1 MNEFDQLLEDINQS
15 PASNPFDQML
25 DQQDTVKQRAIQSSA
40 MVAVDTQPDRR
51 AEVMKL
57 SERYKLAPELVENN
71 FDTLS
76 RKSKI
81 ESVQPDKLVR
91 DHRGLSDWLSDPNNM
106 ALASDELD
114 KLKDLSE
121 TINEQGDFEKLYLAM
136 GSGFARMNS
145 GLAKI
150 PAMGADLYTQYA
162 VNPMARALGY
172 AEVGPRE
179 GLRNNAV
186 TNFFDN
192 AAESY
197 TAQVPELSD
206 KVIESALDGD
216 FKKSSRALA
225 FQVAANFP
233 QLALTIGSTMA
244 GAPGVGLAA
253 MGGMSAASEYDEALD
268 KGVGQS
274 AAMANAVIAGTA
286 EAAFERVGTIAI
298 LKKWEASIGSKLGKD
313 TARKIMA
320 DAGKLLGVSIIQEGA
335 EETGTSLVQD
345 ASRITT
351 GVNPDIGR
359 MEVASNAANAFVL
372 GGAMG
377 GTMVAP
383 SGAAM
388 GAQRSL
394 EMRRAQELQDF
405 YTALGDK
412 TNELKLKK
420 RLPEASQKLIEN
432 LTKDG
437 PVENIFVDPKDMQT
451 YFQSKNMDP
460 LEAATLYGFSK
471 EYQEAVETGTDVK
484 IPLAK
489 WTTTMAETEHFQ
501 GLKDDVRF
509 SPDGLSVRENQNIEK
524 QLKADL
530 KLIATQEQ
538 ETEIGTPEA
547 ELTPDQK
554 RVRSARAVKEN
565 VKQQILALNSPL
577 YGPAE
582 AEQVALLYAKGFNSL
597 GYRSEIDPLE
607 LFNRYGLKISLG
619 ENGQIKE
626 SFERPGDTV
635 MAAQGKVLNQDPVPI
650 NPVDGTKSLVSPL
663 GFISPVQ
670 SAVSQMDFREMPAK
684 DLANRIKNLPG
695 IKAEELEFTGILD
708 FLSEKE
714 GKVSRVEVEQYLKD
728 NGVNLKQIVLAKD
741 FQGSANEDV
750 ASETEWGEPIRDHSN
765 DSEDINSEME
775 YYGSDDYWDSER
787 VAELRSELA
796 PDYTDENGEI
806 DEDGLSSAVESAK
819 ETKAEELATESV
831 ESDEYPSARFTVTDE
846 ATGWSLYGSDEI
858 GWYSS
863 EADQNFDTDLEEAK
877 VLLLSHMIEQGVIDG
892 DIASFIKPKDI
903 QWRRAVAVEAPA
915 KSVVTRKTNAL
926 LKKDKER
933 LLTLARER
941 NEYMLNEGSGY
952 TKEEY
957 EKEVEKDAESIA
969 REEAEESYNDPK
981 NPKNKIKSII
991 THELV
996 DGELVGNDASGYTFT
1011 IYGKPQGRGKPIIE
1025 ERKLTAPSLEQA
1037 REEAIKVLLE
1047 KRIITPEG
1055 DSGQSAEEQNRPRG
1069 RTKFQKYVEPG
1080 GENYREILLTVEN
1093 DGNEKFYYK
1102 NHFDQADILVHIR
1115 VTDRVDDK
1123 GRKVLVADEIQSDW
1137 HQQGRERGYRDKE
1150 TAEANEKRLEEIYK
1164 ELKILEPER
1173 DKFVKS
1179 KRTEAN
1185 ENKIKS
1191 LPQSLS
1197 ISDFTDQRRIGDY
1210 TRYARPFGVSVG
1222 VQVDRFDDG
1231 EFRVTVDGM
1240 SALTTDNEAEALE
1253 SAFQLTKREIKDGPI
1268 ENDGLSQED
1277 KSLLLE
1283 MDTKIAAL
1291 ESERSTIADSNPVP
1305 DAPFKNTEA
1314 WAGLALKR
1322 LIRLAIEQGY
1332 DAVAWMPAQTH
1343 IDRWGTDNIT
1353 WAKNEEGVFLVGS
1366 VEQQGGVAD
1375 GTNIEELARVR
1386 GELLERRGEKVAS
1399 KEDLRKVIADT
1410 LNRERNDRSL
1420 ESLTETVWK
1429 EMQEKPT
1436 GAKNPR
1442 AEGMQFFYDKVV
1454 PKTAQAIIKK
1464 LDPSAKIEVASFKTG
1479 RSDDSFVYEGPD
1491 QTVDQLELVLNNN
1504 QLDARTERQL
1514 KNVIQFMGTYGA
1526 TFKRSIEENGSPE
1539 LAEVFGGTLT
1549 APEKAIQALEIPIT
1563 DAMKKKSE
1571 EGISLFQSAAS
1582 GFKEAQAQKKLTEIL
1597 ARPDAIEKYSA
1608 IPGTF
1613 EGRLIDTDI
1622 VRTMLPEYTASVEA
1636 SSAYN
1641 SATHKPASS
1650 FAWKMY
1656 VEKLKSD
1663 DKRPVLLNGGGPA
1676 SGKSAGVSL
1685 LPDEIIK
1692 DASVIFDGTL
1702 SVEADAIERIE
1713 MALNSDREVSIAFT
1727 YSPLEKAADRAIERF
1742 QRTGRLVPSDVM
1754 VKAHIGA
1761 VESILAISEKYKDD
1775 PRVGFYVIDNT
1786 ADFSQKIISIEELRA
1801 LRYIKGDE
1809 TVNEAAKRLTPAIAE
1824 KLGDVEREVERRK
1837 TQEFSR
1843 LPRENEDSNPE
1854 ESGFSQQAA
1863 DSVDPRGRI
1872 LIGADRRMKIDLFKE
1887 ADLSTFL
1894 HETGHFYL
1902 EVLADLAKDP
1912 RSNPQL
1918 VADYNTAIKELG
1930 GQPGGP
1936 ITVEMHE
1943 KWARAFELYL
1953 ARGEAPSLE
1962 LKKAFANF
1970 KVWLINIY
1978 KNLRRLDVELTPE
1991 IKGVM
1996 DRLLATDA
2004 ELEAAYLGHQPLF
2017 KPDAFDGMNPETAE
2031 KYQRA
2036 IDDAK
2041 QEASESLTAKVVE
2054 REFKKRE
2061 AAYKEK
2067 RKAVRARIEE
2077 EANGLRIY
2085 RALSILQKG
2094 TLPDGAAL
2102 PEGTPQ
2108 IKIDKQSIVQAYGK
2122 EFLERLPRP
2131 FVYAKE
2137 GGVDYNMA
2145 AEMLGFESGDAMLT
2159 EMANSQSKKAYIE
2172 SRTNEEMDILYPD
2185 EVMEQFP
2192 AEAVKAAHSEGR
2204 SKLLRMELELLV
2216 QNNMPLFKD
2225 AIRRVARR
2233 VPTEAEVRDQARQI
2247 IAGKR
2252 IGEIKPYT
2260 FERAEV
2266 KAAKEAGIALA
2277 KGDIEAA
2284 FEHKRR
2290 ELLNHELFRA
2300 ANEAIEEHEKAIEFF
2315 KKFGQ
2320 KDEDL
2325 AKSRDMDLVNAG
2337 RAILAEYDIGRS
2349 DKTRDEILKYM
2360 QAYAPESFESI
2371 SALIDGVGLRP
2382 GNFDEITH
2390 EEFSKLDETVRA
2402 IWSLSRQAKNIEI
2415 DGKKVARE
2423 EIKAEL
2429 IAQID
2434 AIKKPG
2440 QRLGY
2445 DKAVSDWEKT
2455 KLRLQGMKAAL
2466 RRVESW
2472 VSAVDGEFGGPF
2484 RKFIW
2489 QPIADA
2495 TAIYRSEKV
2504 KVLTELQNSIKQW
2517 QKESDITTAPIKSN
2531 FGFTFAGKAELMA
2544 AILHTGNK
2552 SNLEK
2557 LLIGRG
2563 WGQILEDGTLD
2574 TSRWDE
2580 FMLTM
2585 YRTGV
2590 ITKADMDFAQ
2600 RVWDLNDSLKP
2611 LAQKAHKEMYGF
2623 FFNEVTADE
2632 IQTPFGNYR
2641 GGYVPAI
2648 TDPIMVED
2656 AAIRQ
2661 EQEAVLKG
2669 NNSFMFPTTGRGFT
2683 KSRVEQYHAPL
2694 LLDLK
2699 LTASHIDKV
2708 LRFIHIEPRVK
2719 DVSRIVMDKKFRASL
2734 AELDPTIG
2742 QDMLVPWLQRAAQQ
2756 AVSTPSKGQGGKG
2769 LDMIARELRKRA
2781 GLQAMF
2787 FNVTNTFQQVTG
2799 FSIAA
2804 VRVKP
2809 KHLRNAMWRYIQSP
2823 KAFAADVNSKS
2834 KFMETRTGTQMVEIN
2849 QTIDEIA
2856 LNASKFD
2863 DVRSYVQ
2870 KHGYFMQSAAQNLV
2884 DLTVW
2889 AGAYEQAI
2897 SEGMVEADA
2906 VRFADSSVRET
2917 QGSMAPEDISRFEA
2931 GSPFVRLFTMFQ
2943 GYFNMQANLL
2953 GTEFAKTAR
2962 EMGLRKG
2969 AGRLFY
2975 LYVMGFMIPAW
2986 MSELIVKGM
2995 GNGIDEDDDE
3005 QYLDDLLM
3013 SFFTSQFNT
3022 ATAMFPA
3029 AGPAVRS
3036 VIAAFNDKPYDD
3048 RLSVSPVVQ
3057 SIERSVQSPM
3067 SVYNAIVNDGSKRK
3081 AVRDAMSAVG
3091 MLTGIPTGVV
3101 QRPLSYLADVDEGKA
3116 DPAGPVDFTRGLIT
3130 GNPGT
3135 PQ

>member
-1 MNEFDQLLEDINQS
+1 MNELDQAIENLHGSKPATQSFKPDPIDDI
-15 PASNPFDQML
+15 L
-25 DQQDTVKQRAIQSSA
+25 DQQEEMRKRAIQVSA
-40 MVAVDTQPDRR
+40 TSAIDVQPERR
-51 AEVMKL
+51 AE
-57 SERYKLAPELVENN
+57 SIKLAKQYGLDPELVERN
-71 FDTLS
+71 FETVQ
-76 RKSKI
+76 RKAKL
-81 ESVQPDKLVR
+81 ESVEPEKLTAE
-91 DHRGLSDWLSDPNNM
+91 HRRLSDWLSDPNNM

-121 TINEQGDFEKLYLAM
+121 TINEQGDFEKLYLAL
-136 GSGFARMNS
+136 GSGFARINS
-145 GLAKI
+145 SVAKI
-150 PAMGADLYTQYA
+150 PAMGVDLYTQYA

-172 AEVGPRE
+172 AEVGPNE
-179 GLRNNAV
+179 ALRNNAV
-186 TNFFDN
+186 TNFFDS
-192 AAESY
+192 AAEGY
-197 TAQVPELSD
+197 AAQVPELSD
-206 KVIESALDGD
+206 KVIESALAGD

-233 QLALTIGSTMA
+233 QMALTIGSTMA

-268 KGVGQS
+268 KGVDQG
-274 AAMANAVIAGTA
+274 AAMANAVIAGSA
-286 EAAFERVGTIAI
+286 EAAFERMGTIAI
-298 LKKWEASIGSKLGKD
+298 LKKWEASIGAKLGKD

-320 DAGKLLGVSIIQEGA
+320 DAGKLLSVSAIQEGL
-335 EETGTSLVQD
+335 EEAGTSVVQD
-345 ASRITT
+345 ASKIAT

-359 MEVASNAANAFVL
+359 MEMVSNAANAFVL

-377 GTMVAP
+377 GGMVAP
-383 SGAAM
+383 SGFAM

-509 SPDGLSVRENQNIEK
+509 SPDGLSVRENQKIEK

-530 KLIATQEQ
+530 KLIASQE
-538 ETEIGTPEA
+538 EDSEVGKPEA

-554 RVRSARAVKEN
+554 RIRSARAVKDN
-565 VKQQILALNSPL
+565 VKQQLLALNSPL
-577 YGPAE
+577 YGPNE
-582 AEQVALLYAKGFNSL
+582 AEQVALLYAKRANVMGL
-597 GYRSEIDPLE
+597 RSGHDPLE

-619 ENGQIKE
+619 KDGQLKE
-626 SFERPGDTV
+626 QFSRDTLPTNPASTVNEFEVAEIQRDDGGAIIYDAGNLSALRRVISESEIIQGTV
-635 MAAQGKVLNQDPVPI
+635 KRDGEGFAQGFI
-650 NPVDGTKSLVSPL
+650 GGTSTFPE
-663 GFISPVQ
+663 F
-670 SAVSQMDFREMPAK
+670 F
-684 DLANRIKNLPG
+684 KN
-695 IKAEELEFTGILD
+695 K
-708 FLSEKE
+708 
-714 GKVSRVEVEQYLKD
+714 
-728 NGVNLKQIVLAKD
+728 
-741 FQGSANEDV
+741 
-750 ASETEWGEPIRDHSN
+750 
-765 DSEDINSEME
+765 
-775 YYGSDDYWDSER
+775 
-787 VAELRSELA
+787 
-796 PDYTDENGEI
+796 
-806 DEDGLSSAVESAK
+806 
-819 ETKAEELATESV
+819 
-831 ESDEYPSARFTVTDE
+831 
-846 ATGWSLYGSDEI
+846 
-858 GWYSS
+858 
-863 EADQNFDTDLEEAK
+863 
-877 VLLLSHMIEQGVIDG
+877 
-892 DIASFIKPKDI
+892 
-903 QWRRAVAVEAPA
+903 
-915 KSVVTRKTNAL
+915 
-926 LKKDKER
+926 
-933 LLTLARER
+933 
-941 NEYMLNEGSGY
+941 GY
-952 TKEEY
+952 TKQSVL
-957 EKEVEKDAESIA
+957 K
-969 REEAEESYNDPK
+969 
-981 NPKNKIKSII
+981 
-991 THELV
+991 
-996 DGELVGNDASGYTFT
+996 
-1011 IYGKPQGRGKPIIE
+1011 
-1025 ERKLTAPSLEQA
+1025 
-1037 REEAIKVLLE
+1037 AI
-1047 KRIITPEG
+1047 
-1055 DSGQSAEEQNRPRG
+1055 
-1069 RTKFQKYVEPG
+1069 
-1080 GENYREILLTVEN
+1080 
-1093 DGNEKFYYK
+1093 
-1102 NHFDQADILVHIR
+1102 
-1115 VTDRVDDK
+1115 DK
-1123 GRKVLVADEIQSDW
+1123 Q
-1137 HQQGRERGYRDKE
+1137 
-1150 TAEANEKRLEEIYK
+1150 
-1164 ELKILEPER
+1164 
-1173 DKFVKS
+1173 
-1179 KRTEAN
+1179 
-1185 ENKIKS
+1185 
-1191 LPQSLS
+1191 
-1197 ISDFTDQRRIGDY
+1197 
-1210 TRYARPFGVSVG
+1210 
-1222 VQVDRFDDG
+1222 
-1231 EFRVTVDGM
+1231 M
-1240 SALTTDNEAEALE
+1240 
-1253 SAFQLTKREIKDGPI
+1253 
-1268 ENDGLSQED
+1268 
-1277 KSLLLE
+1277 
-1283 MDTKIAAL
+1283 
-1291 ESERSTIADSNPVP
+1291 
-1305 DAPFKNTEA
+1305 
-1314 WAGLALKR
+1314 AG
-1322 LIRLAIEQGY
+1322 
-1332 DAVAWMPAQTH
+1332 
-1343 IDRWGTDNIT
+1343 
-1353 WAKNEEGVFLVGS
+1353 
-1366 VEQQGGVAD
+1366 
-1375 GTNIEELARVR
+1375 
-1386 GELLERRGEKVAS
+1386 
-1399 KEDLRKVIADT
+1399 
-1410 LNRERNDRSL
+1410 
-1420 ESLTETVWK
+1420 ESLTEK
-1429 EMQEKPT
+1429 Q
-1436 GAKNPR
+1436 R
-1442 AEGMQFFYDKVV
+1442 A
-1454 PKTAQAIIKK
+1454 I
-1464 LDPSAKIEVASFKTG
+1464 LD
-1479 RSDDSFVYEGPD
+1479 DLYEGY
-1491 QTVDQLELVLNNN
+1491 VDSLNRGEMY
-1504 QLDARTERQL
+1504 QSSAPTE
-1514 KNVIQFMGTYGA
+1514 
-1526 TFKRSIEENGSPE
+1526 
-1539 LAEVFGGTLT
+1539 
-1549 APEKAIQALEIPIT
+1549 
-1563 DAMKKKSE
+1563 
-1571 EGISLFQSAAS
+1571 LFQSAAQAVADVFPRGG
-1582 GFKEAQAQKKLTEIL
+1582 GFELFQSKPLYGTFKAQANIKTATVNSL
-1597 ARPDAIEKYSA
+1597 AGETISMDQARASLLSGGDIEA
-1608 IPGTF
+1608 TLPGGAKVIINDETF
-1613 EGRLIDTDI
+1613 
-1622 VRTMLPEYTASVEA
+1622 
-1636 SSAYN
+1636 
-1641 SATHKPASS
+1641 
-1650 FAWKMY
+1650 
-1656 VEKLKSD
+1656 
-1663 DKRPVLLNGGGPA
+1663 
-1676 SGKSAGVSL
+1676 GKSAYEISQRGATAEERNAAAIIAKNLPSLIPSLVFDSSERNTKKDKKPHAQDYRRFYGVVEIDGSEYAFHL
-1685 LPDEIIK
+1685 KTERPVRGQAAKFDKERVYFEFARKLETPSRNAEANSSEGSKVNQTVRRMRVYPD
-1692 DASVIFDGTL
+1692 
-1702 SVEADAIERIE
+1702 
-1713 MALNSDREVSIAFT
+1713 
-1727 YSPLEKAADRAIERF
+1727 KAE
-1742 QRTGRLVPSDVM
+1742 
-1754 VKAHIGA
+1754 
-1761 VESILAISEKYKDD
+1761 
-1775 PRVGFYVIDNT
+1775 
-1786 ADFSQKIISIEELRA
+1786 ISIGEFEAKINSVRA
-1801 LRYIKGDE
+1801 SDPYFQSG
-1809 TVNEAAKRLTPAIAE
+1809 EA
-1824 KLGDVEREVERRK
+1824 
-1837 TQEFSR
+1837 
-1843 LPRENEDSNPE
+1843 EDSNR
-1854 ESGFSQQAA
+1854 A
-1863 DSVDPRGRI
+1863 RI
-1872 LIGADRRMKIDLFKE
+1872 VIGANKTMRIELFKK
-1887 ADLSTFL
+1887 ADLSSFL
-1894 HETGHFYL
+1894 HETGHFWF
-1902 EVLADLAKDP
+1902 EVMADLAKEP
-1912 RSNPQL
+1912 NANPAL
-1918 VADYNTAIKELG
+1918 VADYQTVKDWLGETDESLDARRAEASEIASRAQRENRELTKEENARINEL
-1930 GQPGGP
+1930 
-1936 ITVEMHE
+1936 VEPFE

-1953 ARGEAPSLE
+1953 AKGEAPSLD
-1962 LKKAFANF
+1962 LKKAFAHF
-1970 KVWLINIY
+1970 KVWLLNVY
-1978 KNLRRLDVELTPE
+1978 KDLRRLNVELTPE

-1996 DRLLATDA
+1996 DRMLATDA
-2004 ELEAAYLGHQPLF
+2004 ELEAAYLGHPPLF
-2017 KPDAFDGMNPETAE
+2017 KGDAFDGMNPETAE
-2031 KYQRA
+2031 KYQKA
-2036 IDDAK
+2036 IEDAK

-2108 IKIDKQSIVQAYGK
+2108 IKLDKQSIVQAYGK
-2122 EFLERLPRP
+2122 EFLDRLPRP

-2159 EMANSQSKKAYIE
+2159 EMANAQPKKAYIE
-2172 SRTNEEMDILYPD
+2172 SRTDEEMDVLYPD

-2216 QNNMPLFKD
+2216 QNNLPVFKD

-2233 VPTEAEVRDQARQI
+2233 VPTEAEVRAQARQI

-2252 IGEIKPYT
+2252 IAEIKPYT

-2266 KAAKEAGIALA
+2266 KSAKEAGIALA

-2300 ANEAIEEHEKAIEFF
+2300 ANEAIEEHEKALEFF

-2337 RAILAEYDIGRS
+2337 RAILSEYDIGKS
-2349 DKTRDEILKYM
+2349 EKTREEILKYM

-2371 SALIDGVGLRP
+2371 STLIDSVGLKP

-2390 EEFSKLDETVRA
+2390 EEFSKLNETVRA
-2402 IWSLSRQAKNIEI
+2402 IWTLSRQAKNIEI

-2429 IAQID
+2429 VAQID

-2440 QRLGY
+2440 ERLGY

-2472 VSAVDGEFGGPF
+2472 VSAVDGKFGGPF
-2484 RKFIW
+2484 RKYIW

-2504 KVLTELQNSIKQW
+2504 KVLTQLQDSIKQW
-2517 QKESDITTAPIKSN
+2517 QKESEITTAPIKSN
-2531 FGFTFAGKAELMA
+2531 LGYTFAGKAELMA

-2552 SNLEK
+2552 SNMEK

-2580 FMLTM
+2580 FMLSM

-2600 RVWDLNDSLKP
+2600 RVWDLNESLKP
-2611 LAQKAHKEMYGF
+2611 AAQKAHKEMYGF
-2623 FFNEVTADE
+2623 YFNEVTADE

-2648 TDPIMVED
+2648 TDPTMVED

-2694 LLDLK
+2694 MLDLK
-2699 LTASHIDKV
+2699 LTGSHIDKV

-2719 DVSRIVMDKKFRASL
+2719 EVSRIVMDKKFRASL

-2756 AVSTPSKGQGGKG
+2756 AVSTPSKGWAGKG
-2769 LDMIARELRKRA
+2769 LDTFARELRKRA

-2809 KHLRNAMWRYIQSP
+2809 KYLRNAMWRYIQSP
-2823 KAFAADVNSKS
+2823 KAFADDVNSKS
-2834 KFMETRTGTQMVEIN
+2834 KFMETRTGTQMVDIN
-2849 QTIDEIA
+2849 QTIEEIA
-2856 LNASKFD
+2856 LNTSKFD

-2889 AGAYEQAI
+2889 AGAYEQAVVD
-2897 SEGMVEADA
+2897 GMAEAEA
-2906 VRFADSSVRET
+2906 VRFADAAVRET

-2953 GTEFAKTAR
+2953 VTEFVKIVR
-2962 EMGLRKG
+2962 DMGLRKG

-2986 MSELIVKGM
+2986 MSELIVKAM
-2995 GNGIDEDDDE
+2995 GSGIDEDDDE

-3022 ATAMFPA
+3022 ATAMFPVV
-3029 AGPAVRS
+3029 GPAVRT
-3036 VIAAFNDKPYDD
+3036 VISAFNDKPYDD

-3057 SIERSVQSPM
+3057 SIERSAQAPV

-3091 MLTGIPTGVV
+3091 MLTGIPTGIV

-3116 DPAGPVDFTRGLIT
+3116 DPTGPVDFTRGLIT

>member
-1 MNEFDQLLEDINQS
+1 MGMNEFDQLLEDMNQS
-15 PASNPFDQML
+15 SPSNPFDQML
-25 DQQDTVKQRAIQSSA
+25 DQQDTMKQRAIQSSA

-121 TINEQGDFEKLYLAM
+121 TINEQGDFEKLYLAL
-136 GSGFARMNS
+136 GSGLANLNS
-145 GLAKI
+145 SVAKI
-150 PAMGADLYTQYA
+150 PAMGVDLYTQYA

-172 AEVGPRE
+172 AEVGPNE
-179 GLRNNAV
+179 ALRNNAV
-186 TNFFDN
+186 TNFFDS
-192 AAESY
+192 AAEGY
-197 TAQVPELSD
+197 AAQVPELSD
-206 KVIESALDGD
+206 KVIESALAGD

-233 QLALTIGSTMA
+233 QMALTIGSTMA

-253 MGGMSAASEYDEALD
+253 MGAMSAAGEYDEALD
-268 KGVGQS
+268 KGVDQG
-274 AAMANAVIAGTA
+274 AAMANAVIAGSA
-286 EAAFERVGTIAI
+286 EAAFERMGTIAI
-298 LKKWEASIGSKLGKD
+298 LKKWEASIGAKLGKD

-320 DAGKLLGVSIIQEGA
+320 DAGKMLGVSVIQEGA
-335 EETGTSLVQD
+335 EETGTSIVQD
-345 ASRITT
+345 ASKIAT

-359 MEVASNAANAFVL
+359 MEMVSNAANAFVL

-377 GTMVAP
+377 GSMVAP
-383 SGAAM
+383 SGFAM

-530 KLIATQEQ
+530 KLIASQE
-538 ETEIGTPEA
+538 EDSEVGKPEA

-554 RVRSARAVKEN
+554 RIRSARAVKEN
-565 VKQQILALNSPL
+565 VKQQLLALNSPL
-577 YGPAE
+577 YGPNE

-597 GYRSEIDPLE
+597 GYRSGTDPLE
-607 LFNRYGLKISLG
+607 LFNRYNLRISLG
-619 ENGQIKE
+619 ENGQLKE
-626 SFERPGDTV
+626 SFDRPGDTV
-635 MAAQGKVLNQDPVPI
+635 MAAQGQVLNQRQTDEARLQRAKEMGFDTGMIWYRGDSEGREAFRPGSPREELGSGIYVASDEGDARGFGNEVYPLFIRGRLFQFGSVEHLGEVRSILETKDWTQEEIDGFFDKGHQAPGSIFKDSKKDQQWDDFVEAVQIAGFAGIESGFTSGAQAVIFDPENI
-650 NPVDGTKSLVSPL
+650 RSVDAAFEQEGNNI
-663 GFISPVQ
+663 FFQ
-670 SAVSQMDFREMPAK
+670 SAAQAVADVFPATPAPPTFSKLIALVEQKMGGSADPQQIRAMLKDIKEEEKKWLGVEEFLAGKEKVKKQDF
-684 DLANRIKNLPG
+684 
-695 IKAEELEFTGILD
+695 LD
-708 FLSEKE
+708 FL
-714 GKVSRVEVEQYLKD
+714 R
-728 NGVNLKQIVLAKD
+728 
-741 FQGSANEDV
+741 ANEPEIVDV
-750 ASETEWGEPIRDHSN
+750 TLGGSGSMNEGATVWRFFTEDGDFLGTIANEENIESKR
-765 DSEDINSEME
+765 
-775 YYGSDDYWDSER
+775 
-787 VAELRSELA
+787 AELAEEIEVDIDQITVQKGEYSDGETIEDEDSIPDEQRPTRYS
-796 PDYTDENGEI
+796 DYT
-806 DEDGLSSAVESAK
+806 L
-819 ETKAEELATESV
+819 
-831 ESDEYPSARFTVTDE
+831 
-846 ATGWSLYGSDEI
+846 
-858 GWYSS
+858 
-863 EADQNFDTDLEEAK
+863 
-877 VLLLSHMIEQGVIDG
+877 
-892 DIASFIKPKDI
+892 
-903 QWRRAVAVEAPA
+903 
-915 KSVVTRKTNAL
+915 
-926 LKKDKER
+926 
-933 LLTLARER
+933 
-941 NEYMLNEGSGY
+941 
-952 TKEEY
+952 
-957 EKEVEKDAESIA
+957 
-969 REEAEESYNDPK
+969 
-981 NPKNKIKSII
+981 
-991 THELV
+991 
-996 DGELVGNDASGYTFT
+996 
-1011 IYGKPQGRGKPIIE
+1011 
-1025 ERKLTAPSLEQA
+1025 
-1037 REEAIKVLLE
+1037 
-1047 KRIITPEG
+1047 
-1055 DSGQSAEEQNRPRG
+1055 
-1069 RTKFQKYVEPG
+1069 PG
-1080 GENYREILLTVEN
+1080 GENYREVLFTLPPDKLSESDLPARFRIVERQDPAFVESKFIILGPSEGSDAIDGEGRYASGRTKELALEN
-1093 DGNEKFYYK
+1093 FRLHHGAMLKRKDVYK
-1102 NHFDQADILVHIR
+1102 SSHFDEKNILAHTR
-1115 VTDRVDDK
+1115 LTDRIDADGK
-1123 GRKVLVADEIQSDW
+1123 KVLFVEEIQSDW
-1137 HQQGRERGYRDKE
+1137 HQDGRKKGYAGPEDADLTELPPSVRI
-1150 TAEANEKRLEEIYK
+1150 EE
-1164 ELKILEPER
+1164 
-1173 DKFVKS
+1173 
-1179 KRTEAN
+1179 
-1185 ENKIKS
+1185 
-1191 LPQSLS
+1191 
-1197 ISDFTDQRRIGDY
+1197 
-1210 TRYARPFGVSVG
+1210 
-1222 VQVDRFDDG
+1222 
-1231 EFRVTVDGM
+1231 M
-1240 SALTTDNEAEALE
+1240 SASETGALSFGDQDPGRTVFNVWDGGRRLLSGMPSREEAEA
-1253 SAFQLTKREIKDGPI
+1253 
-1268 ENDGLSQED
+1268 
-1277 KSLLLE
+1277 
-1283 MDTKIAAL
+1283 AAL
-1291 ESERSTIADSNPVP
+1291 RKLNRERQTDKVP
-1305 DAPFKNTEA
+1305 DAPFKKTWHEYA
-1314 WAGLALKR
+1314 FKR
-1322 LIRLAIEQGY
+1322 IVRMAAEGGY
-1332 DAVAWMPAQTH
+1332 DRIAWTTGSQQNERFKLSKF
-1343 IDRWGTDNIT
+1343 IDRIQYSKSKRDPSKYNVIAYDKGGRD
-1353 WAKNEEGVFLVGS
+1353 ALGGGMMYGKS
-1366 VEQQGGVAD
+1366 VDE
-1375 GTNIEELARVR
+1375 IEELLGKDIAQKIANDE
-1386 GELLERRGEKVAS
+1386 GEQSDLPNEKVL
-1399 KEDLRKVIADT
+1399 KG
-1410 LNRERNDRSL
+1410 LNL
-1420 ESLTETVWK
+1420 ES
-1429 EMQEKPT
+1429 
-1436 GAKNPR
+1436 GG
-1442 AEGMQFFYDKVV
+1442 EGMKGFYDKILVDY
-1454 PKTAQAIIKK
+1454 AKK
-1464 LDPSAKIEVASFKTG
+1464 FGKKFGSTVGETSFEGETKGGFIPTK
-1479 RSDDSFVYEGPD
+1479 YEGP
-1491 QTVDQLELVLNNN
+1491 EL
-1504 QLDARTERQL
+1504 
-1514 KNVIQFMGTYGA
+1514 
-1526 TFKRSIEENGSPE
+1526 SPE
-1539 LAEVFGGTLT
+1539 QLREA
-1549 APEKAIQALEIPIT
+1549 AEKAPNVSIARDLRALATVRRDFPDIPFVDHARELSRASAEAIGGKMVYDRDANIFKTHSLDVT
-1563 DAMKKKSE
+1563 DKMRDVAIG
-1571 EGISLFQSAAS
+1571 EGFELFQSKPFYGDFNAPS
-1582 GFKEAQAQKKLTEIL
+1582 GVKSVAVPSLTDDGTTLESAQKEVLSGGELKVRVPRGGEIVIDKTFFEKTKNEVFEPKRPRGDGPLSAEEKRAAVIIAKNIETVMKDAILDSREETRGVGTKASKDLVDHYKRYYGVVNIDGVPFAYQMKAQVLKAARGKPKFQQLYFEFARKLEAPALSGEPDSGEGLKIDQNLRGNNSLFPLPTEIS
-1597 ARPDAIEKYSA
+1597 IGE
-1608 IPGTF
+1608 
-1613 EGRLIDTDI
+1613 
-1622 VRTMLPEYTASVEA
+1622 
-1636 SSAYN
+1636 
-1641 SATHKPASS
+1641 
-1650 FAWKMY
+1650 FA
-1656 VEKLKSD
+1656 
-1663 DKRPVLLNGGGPA
+1663 
-1676 SGKSAGVSL
+1676 
-1685 LPDEIIK
+1685 
-1692 DASVIFDGTL
+1692 
-1702 SVEADAIERIE
+1702 
-1713 MALNSDREVSIAFT
+1713 
-1727 YSPLEKAADRAIERF
+1727 
-1742 QRTGRLVPSDVM
+1742 
-1754 VKAHIGA
+1754 
-1761 VESILAISEKYKDD
+1761 
-1775 PRVGFYVIDNT
+1775 
-1786 ADFSQKIISIEELRA
+1786 KIINSLRA
-1801 LRYIKGDE
+1801 KYPLFQSG
-1809 TVNEAAKRLTPAIAE
+1809 EA
-1824 KLGDVEREVERRK
+1824 
-1837 TQEFSR
+1837 
-1843 LPRENEDSNPE
+1843 EDSNR
-1854 ESGFSQQAA
+1854 A
-1863 DSVDPRGRI
+1863 RI
-1872 LIGADRRMKIDLFKE
+1872 VIGANKTMRIELFAK
-1887 ADLSTFL
+1887 ADLSSFL

-1912 RSNPQL
+1912 RANPQL

-1930 GQPGGP
+1930 GEPGGP

-1953 ARGEAPSLE
+1953 AKGEAPSLD
-1962 LKKAFANF
+1962 LKKAFAHF
-1970 KVWLINIY
+1970 KVWLINVY

-2004 ELEAAYLGHQPLF
+2004 ELEAAYLGHPPLF
-2017 KPDAFDGMNPETAE
+2017 KGDAFDGMNPETAE
-2031 KYQRA
+2031 KYQKA
-2036 IDDAK
+2036 IEDAK

-2067 RKAVRARIEE
+2067 RKAVRARVEE

-2094 TLPDGAAL
+2094 TLPDGSAL

-2122 EFLERLPRP
+2122 EFLDRLPRP

-2159 EMANSQSKKAYIE
+2159 EMANAQTKKAYIE
-2172 SRTNEEMDILYPD
+2172 SRTDEEMDVLYPD
-2185 EVMEQFP
+2185 EVIEQFP

-2216 QNNMPLFKD
+2216 QNNMPVFKD

-2233 VPTEAEVRDQARQI
+2233 VPTEAEVRAQARQL

-2252 IGEIKPYT
+2252 IAEIKPYT

-2266 KAAKEAGIALA
+2266 KSAKEAGIALA

-2300 ANEAIEEHEKAIEFF
+2300 ANEAIEEHEKALEFF

-2337 RAILAEYDIGRS
+2337 RAILSEYDIGKS
-2349 DKTRDEILKYM
+2349 DKTREEILKYM
-2360 QAYAPESFESI
+2360 QAYAPESYESI
-2371 SALIDGVGLRP
+2371 STLIDSVGLKP

-2390 EEFSKLDETVRA
+2390 EEFSKLNETVRA

-2429 IAQID
+2429 VAQID
-2434 AIKKPG
+2434 AIKAPG

-2484 RKFIW
+2484 RKYIW
-2489 QPIADA
+2489 QPISDA
-2495 TAIYRSEKV
+2495 TAIYRVEKV
-2504 KVLTELQNSIKQW
+2504 KVLTQLQDSIKQW
-2517 QKESDITTAPIKSN
+2517 QKESEITTAPIKSN
-2531 FGFTFAGKAELMA
+2531 LGYTFAGKAELMA

-2552 SNLEK
+2552 SNMEK

-2580 FMLTM
+2580 FMLSM

-2600 RVWDLNDSLKP
+2600 RVWDLNESLKP
-2611 LAQKAHKEMYGF
+2611 AAQKAHKEMYGF
-2623 FFNEVTADE
+2623 YFNEVTADE

-2648 TDPIMVED
+2648 TDPTMVED

-2694 LLDLK
+2694 MLDLK
-2699 LTASHIDKV
+2699 LTGSHLDKV

-2719 DVSRIVMDKKFRASL
+2719 EVSRIVMDKKFRASL

-2756 AVSTPSKGQGGKG
+2756 AVSTPSKGWAGKG
-2769 LDMIARELRKRA
+2769 LDTFARELRKRA

-2799 FSIAA
+2799 YSIAA

-2809 KHLRNAMWRYIQSP
+2809 KYLRNAMWRYIQSP
-2823 KAFAADVNSKS
+2823 KAFADDVNSKS
-2834 KFMETRTGTQMVEIN
+2834 KFMETRTGTQMVDIN
-2849 QTIDEIA
+2849 QTIEEIA
-2856 LNASKFD
+2856 LNTSKFD

-2889 AGAYEQAI
+2889 AGAYEEAVVD
-2897 SEGMVEADA
+2897 GMAETEA
-2906 VRFADSSVRET
+2906 VRFADAAVRET

-2953 GTEFAKTAR
+2953 GTEFVKTVR
-2962 EMGLRKG
+2962 DMGLRKG

-2986 MSELIVKGM
+2986 MSELIVKAM
-2995 GNGIDEDDDE
+2995 GSGIDEDDDE

-3029 AGPAVRS
+3029 AGPAVRT
-3036 VIAAFNDKPYDD
+3036 VISAFNDKPYDD
-3048 RLSVSPVVQ
+3048 RLSLSPVVQ
-3057 SIERSVQSPM
+3057 SIERSAQAPV

-3091 MLTGIPTGVV
+3091 MLTGIPTGIV

-3116 DPAGPVDFTRGLIT
+3116 DPTGPVDFTRGLIT

>member
-1 MNEFDQLLEDINQS
+1 MGMNEFDQLLEDMNQS

-25 DQQDTVKQRAIQSSA
+25 DQQDTMKQRAIQSSA

-121 TINEQGDFEKLYLAM
+121 TINEQGDFEKLYLAL
-136 GSGFARMNS
+136 GSGFARINS
-145 GLAKI
+145 SVAKI
-150 PAMGADLYTQYA
+150 PAMGVDLYTQYA

-172 AEVGPRE
+172 AEIGPNE
-179 GLRNNAV
+179 ALRNNAV
-186 TNFFDN
+186 TKLFDN
-192 AAESY
+192 AAEGY
-197 TAQVPELSD
+197 AAQVPELSD
-206 KVIESALDGD
+206 KVIESALAGD

-233 QLALTIGSTMA
+233 QMALTIGSTMA

-268 KGVGQS
+268 KGVDQG
-274 AAMANAVIAGTA
+274 AAMANAVIAGSA
-286 EAAFERVGTIAI
+286 EAAFERMGTIAI
-298 LKKWEASIGSKLGKD
+298 LKKWEASIGVKLGKD

-320 DAGKLLGVSIIQEGA
+320 DAGKLLSVSAIQEGL
-335 EETGTSLVQD
+335 EEAGTSVVQD
-345 ASRITT
+345 ASKIAT

-359 MEVASNAANAFVL
+359 MEIASNAANAFVL

-377 GTMVAP
+377 GGMVAP
-383 SGAAM
+383 SGFAM

-437 PVENIFVDPKDMQT
+437 PVENIYVDPKDMQT

-471 EYQEAVETGTDVK
+471 EYQEAIETGTDVK

-509 SPDGLSVRENQNIEK
+509 SPDGLSVRENQKIEK

-530 KLIATQEQ
+530 KLIASQE
-538 ETEIGTPEA
+538 EDSEVGKPEA

-554 RVRSARAVKEN
+554 RVRSARAVKDN
-565 VKQQILALNSPL
+565 VKQQLLALNSPL

-597 GYRSEIDPLE
+597 GYRSGTDPLE
-607 LFNRYGLKISLG
+607 LFNRYGLRISLG
-619 ENGQIKE
+619 ENGQLKEQFSRDDSAPKKAMIEQQLAEVRRDDSGAIIYDVGNLSALRRVIADSEIIQGTVKRDDEGFAQGFIGGTSTFPEFFKNKGYTKKAALSAIDKQTAGETLTEKQRTILDDLYEGYIDSLNRGAMYQSAAPSELFQSQAAQAVADTFPAEPAPPTFSKLIQVVEQKMGGSADPQQIRAMLKDIKE
-626 SFERPGDTV
+626 EEKKWLGLEEFLAGKERV
-635 MAAQGKVLNQDPVPI
+635 KKQD
-650 NPVDGTKSLVSPL
+650 L
-663 GFISPVQ
+663 
-670 SAVSQMDFREMPAK
+670 
-684 DLANRIKNLPG
+684 
-695 IKAEELEFTGILD
+695 LD
-708 FLSEKE
+708 FLRANEPE
-714 GKVSRVEVEQYLKD
+714 
-728 NGVNLKQIVLAKD
+728 IVDVTLGGEIPALSTDD
-741 FQGSANEDV
+741 FTINEDV
-750 ASETEWGEPIRDHSN
+750 ADREIEGLEAVWSFNVPDALA
-765 DSEDINSEME
+765 DSVE
-775 YYGSDDYWDSER
+775 Y
-787 VAELRSELA
+787 
-796 PDYTDENGEI
+796 I
-806 DEDGLSSAVESAK
+806 DV
-819 ETKAEELATESV
+819 EEL
-831 ESDEYPSARFTVTDE
+831 VTDGVRSYE
-846 ATGWSLYGSDEI
+846 VNFNGNGIGS
-858 GWYSS
+858 
-863 EADQNFDTDLEEAK
+863 F
-877 VLLLSHMIEQGVIDG
+877 
-892 DIASFIKPKDI
+892 
-903 QWRRAVAVEAPA
+903 
-915 KSVVTRKTNAL
+915 KTTT
-926 LKKDKER
+926 E
-933 LLTLARER
+933 
-941 NEYMLNEGSGY
+941 MLNAIQDKISGD
-952 TKEEY
+952 TGQ
-957 EKEVEKDAESIA
+957 
-969 REEAEESYNDPK
+969 RF
-981 NPKNKIKSII
+981 
-991 THELV
+991 
-996 DGELVGNDASGYTFT
+996 GNRASGEVSSTRYSEHT
-1011 IYGKPQGRGKPIIE
+1011 
-1025 ERKLTAPSLEQA
+1025 L
-1037 REEAIKVLLE
+1037 
-1047 KRIITPEG
+1047 
-1055 DSGQSAEEQNRPRG
+1055 
-1069 RTKFQKYVEPG
+1069 PG
-1080 GENYREILLTVEN
+1080 GENYREVLFTLPDKRAAQAEEIIDAASESF
-1093 DGNEKFYYK
+1093 EKGKELEQRYGMTYAEALKARFPDNYTSS
-1102 NHFDQADILVHIR
+1102 HFDEKNIVAHTRLA
-1115 VTDRVDDK
+1115 DRVDVDGK
-1123 GRKVLVADEIQSDW
+1123 KVLFIEEIQSDW
-1137 HQQGRERGYRDKE
+1137 HQAGRKRGYRGDKE
-1150 TAEANEKRLEEIYK
+1150 L
-1164 ELKILEPER
+1164 
-1173 DKFVKS
+1173 
-1179 KRTEAN
+1179 
-1185 ENKIKS
+1185 S
-1191 LPQSLS
+1191 LPEGMS
-1197 ISDFTDQRRIGDY
+1197 IVPYEDGKFILQGKDGMKDLDTIGDTEQETMSLYADKY
-1210 TRYARPFGVSVG
+1210 TR
-1222 VQVDRFDDG
+1222 
-1231 EFRVTVDGM
+1231 
-1240 SALTTDNEAEALE
+1240 
-1253 SAFQLTKREIKDGPI
+1253 
-1268 ENDGLSQED
+1268 
-1277 KSLLLE
+1277 
-1283 MDTKIAAL
+1283 
-1291 ESERSTIADSNPVP
+1291 PVP
-1305 DAPFKNTEA
+1305 DAPFRNDA
-1314 WAGLALKR
+1314 WVDYAMKR
-1322 LIRLAIEQGY
+1322 IIRMAAEGGY
-1332 DAVAWMPAQTH
+1332 DRIAWTT
-1343 IDRWGTDNIT
+1343 G
-1353 WAKNEEGVFLVGS
+1353 
-1366 VEQQGGVAD
+1366 EQQVERYARS
-1375 GTNIEELARVR
+1375 TRELDWISFDPEAKTLSGKTSEGRPFSEPATEDKLPSLIGKEAARLV
-1386 GELLERRGEKVAS
+1386 LAKPKERIS
-1399 KEDLRKVIADT
+1399 
-1410 LNRERNDRSL
+1410 
-1420 ESLTETVWK
+1420 
-1429 EMQEKPT
+1429 
-1436 GAKNPR
+1436 
-1442 AEGMQFFYDKVV
+1442 
-1454 PKTAQAIIKK
+1454 
-1464 LDPSAKIEVASFKTG
+1464 
-1479 RSDDSFVYEGPD
+1479 SDDLGSAIRAGGEHLRLQYDQKMNSFAKKFG
-1491 QTVDQLELVLNNN
+1491 
-1504 QLDARTERQL
+1504 
-1514 KNVIQFMGTYGA
+1514 KKFGA
-1526 TFKRSIEENGSPE
+1526 TVGET
-1539 LAEVFGGTLT
+1539 TLDMDMSGKSLDDAKVHSLDVT
-1549 APEKAIQALEIPIT
+1549 DKMRDVALGQGFE
-1563 DAMKKKSE
+1563 
-1571 EGISLFQSAAS
+1571 LFQS
-1582 GFKEAQAQKKLTEIL
+1582 GEKK
-1597 ARPDAIEKYSA
+1597 DAPRGA
-1608 IPGTF
+1608 INVK
-1613 EGRLIDTDI
+1613 TD
-1622 VRTMLPEYTASVEA
+1622 RTM
-1636 SSAYN
+1636 
-1641 SATHKPASS
+1641 
-1650 FAWKMY
+1650 
-1656 VEKLKSD
+1656 
-1663 DKRPVLLNGGGPA
+1663 
-1676 SGKSAGVSL
+1676 
-1685 LPDEIIK
+1685 EI
-1692 DASVIFDGTL
+1692 
-1702 SVEADAIERIE
+1702 E
-1713 MALNSDREVSIAFT
+1713 
-1727 YSPLEKAADRAIERF
+1727 
-1742 QRTGRLVPSDVM
+1742 
-1754 VKAHIGA
+1754 
-1761 VESILAISEKYKDD
+1761 
-1775 PRVGFYVIDNT
+1775 
-1786 ADFSQKIISIEELRA
+1786 
-1801 LRYIKGDE
+1801 
-1809 TVNEAAKRLTPAIAE
+1809 
-1824 KLGDVEREVERRK
+1824 
-1837 TQEFSR
+1837 
-1843 LPRENEDSNPE
+1843 
-1854 ESGFSQQAA
+1854 
-1863 DSVDPRGRI
+1863 
-1872 LIGADRRMKIDLFKE
+1872 LFKK

-1902 EVLADLAKDP
+1902 EVLGDLAKDP
-1912 RSNPQL
+1912 NANPQL

-1930 GQPGGP
+1930 GTPGGP

-1953 ARGEAPSLE
+1953 AKGEAPSLE
-1962 LKKAFANF
+1962 LKKAFAHF
-1970 KVWLINIY
+1970 KVWLLNIY
-1978 KNLRRLDVELTPE
+1978 KNLANLNVELTPE
-1991 IKGVM
+1991 LKGVM
-1996 DRLLATDA
+1996 DRLLATD
-2004 ELEAAYLGHQPLF
+2004 EQLQAAYYDRSPLF
-2017 KPDAFDGMNPETAE
+2017 KEDAFASMNEETVE
-2031 KYQRA
+2031 KYKGV
-2036 IDDAK
+2036 IDDARR
-2041 QEASESLTAKVVE
+2041 EASEALTAKVVE

-2094 TLPDGAAL
+2094 TLPDGSAL

-2108 IKIDKQSIVQAYGK
+2108 IKIDKDSIVQAYGK
-2122 EFLERLPRP
+2122 EFLDRLPRP
-2131 FVYAKE
+2131 YVYAKS
-2137 GGVDYNMA
+2137 GGVDFNMA

-2159 EMANSQSKKAYIE
+2159 EMANAQSKKEYIE

-2216 QNNMPLFKD
+2216 QNNLSVFKD

-2233 VPTEAEVRDQARQI
+2233 VPTEAEVRAQARQI

-2252 IGEIKPYT
+2252 IAEIKPYT

-2266 KAAKEAGIALA
+2266 KSAKEAGIALA

-2300 ANEAIEEHEKAIEFF
+2300 ANEAIEEHEKALEFF

-2337 RAILAEYDIGRS
+2337 RAILSEYDIGKS
-2349 DKTRDEILKYM
+2349 EKTREEILKYM

-2371 SALIDGVGLRP
+2371 STLIDSVGLKP

-2390 EEFSKLDETVRA
+2390 EEFSKLNETVRA
-2402 IWSLSRQAKNIEI
+2402 IWTLSRQAKNIEI

-2429 IAQID
+2429 VAQID

-2440 QRLGY
+2440 ERLGY

-2472 VSAVDGEFGGPF
+2472 VSAVDGKFGGPF
-2484 RKFIW
+2484 RKYIW

-2504 KVLTELQNSIKQW
+2504 KVLTQLQDSIKQW
-2517 QKESDITTAPIKSN
+2517 QKESEITTAPIKSN
-2531 FGFTFAGKAELMA
+2531 LGYTFAGKAELMA

-2552 SNLEK
+2552 SNMEK

-2580 FMLTM
+2580 FMLSM

-2600 RVWDLNDSLKP
+2600 RVWDLNESLKP
-2611 LAQKAHKEMYGF
+2611 AAQKAHKEMYGF
-2623 FFNEVTADE
+2623 YFNEVTADE

-2648 TDPIMVED
+2648 TDPTMVED

-2694 LLDLK
+2694 MLDLK
-2699 LTASHIDKV
+2699 LTGSHIDKV

-2719 DVSRIVMDKKFRASL
+2719 EVSRIVMDKKFRASL

-2756 AVSTPSKGQGGKG
+2756 AVSTPSKGWAGKG
-2769 LDMIARELRKRA
+2769 LDTFARELRKRA

-2799 FSIAA
+2799 YSIAA

-2809 KHLRNAMWRYIQSP
+2809 KYLRNAMWRYIQSP
-2823 KAFAADVNSKS
+2823 KAFADDVNSKS
-2834 KFMETRTGTQMVEIN
+2834 KFMETRTGTQMVDIN
-2849 QTIDEIA
+2849 QTIEEIA
-2856 LNASKFD
+2856 LNTSKFD

-2889 AGAYEQAI
+2889 GGAYEQAVVD
-2897 SEGMVEADA
+2897 GMAEVEA
-2906 VRFADSSVRET
+2906 VRFADAAVRET

-2953 GTEFAKTAR
+2953 VTEFVKTAR
-2962 EMGLRKG
+2962 DMGLRKG

-2975 LYVMGFMIPAW
+2975 IYVMGFMIPAW
-2986 MSELIVKGM
+2986 MSELIVKAM
-2995 GNGIDEDDDE
+2995 GSGIDEDDDE

-3022 ATAMFPA
+3022 ATAMFPVV
-3029 AGPAVRS
+3029 GPAVRS
-3036 VIAAFNDKPYDD
+3036 VVAAFNDKPYDD

-3057 SIERSVQSPM
+3057 SIERSAQAPM

-3091 MLTGIPTGVV
+3091 MLTGIPTGIV

-3116 DPAGPVDFTRGLIT
+3116 DPTGPVDFTRGLIS

>member
-1 MNEFDQLLEDINQS
+1 MGMNEFDQLLEDMNQS
-15 PASNPFDQML
+15 SPSNPFDQML
-25 DQQDTVKQRAIQSSA
+25 DQQDTMKQRAIQSSA

-121 TINEQGDFEKLYLAM
+121 TINEQGDFEKLYLAL
-136 GSGFARMNS
+136 GSGFANLNS
-145 GLAKI
+145 SVAKI
-150 PAMGADLYTQYA
+150 PAMGVDLYTQYA

-172 AEVGPRE
+172 AEVGPNE
-179 GLRNNAV
+179 ALRNNAV

-192 AAESY
+192 AAEGY
-197 TAQVPELSD
+197 AAQVPELSD
-206 KVIESALDGD
+206 KVIENALAGD

-233 QLALTIGSTMA
+233 QMALTIGSTMA

-268 KGVGQS
+268 KGVDQG
-274 AAMANAVIAGTA
+274 AAMANAVIAGSA
-286 EAAFERVGTIAI
+286 EAAFERMGTIAI
-298 LKKWEASIGSKLGKD
+298 LKKWEASIGAKLGKD

-320 DAGKLLGVSIIQEGA
+320 DAGKMLGVSIIQEGA

-345 ASRITT
+345 ASKIAT

-359 MEVASNAANAFVL
+359 MEIASNAANAFVL

-377 GTMVAP
+377 GAMVAP
-383 SGAAM
+383 SGFAM

-460 LEAATLYGFSK
+460 LEAATLYGFAK

-509 SPDGLSVRENQNIEK
+509 SPDGLSVRENQKIEK

-530 KLIATQEQ
+530 KLIASQE
-538 ETEIGTPEA
+538 EDSEVGKPEA

-554 RVRSARAVKEN
+554 RIRSARAVKEN
-565 VKQQILALNSPL
+565 VKQQLLALNSPL
-577 YGPAE
+577 YGPNE

-597 GYRSEIDPLE
+597 GYRSGTDPLE
-607 LFNRYGLKISLG
+607 LFNRYNLRISLG
-619 ENGQIKE
+619 EDGQIKE
-626 SFERPGDTV
+626 QFSRDTLPTNPASTVNEFEVAEIQRDDGGAIIYDAGNLSALRRVISESEIIQGTV
-635 MAAQGKVLNQDPVPI
+635 KRDGEGFAQGFI
-650 NPVDGTKSLVSPL
+650 GGTSTFPE
-663 GFISPVQ
+663 F
-670 SAVSQMDFREMPAK
+670 F
-684 DLANRIKNLPG
+684 KN
-695 IKAEELEFTGILD
+695 K
-708 FLSEKE
+708 
-714 GKVSRVEVEQYLKD
+714 
-728 NGVNLKQIVLAKD
+728 
-741 FQGSANEDV
+741 
-750 ASETEWGEPIRDHSN
+750 
-765 DSEDINSEME
+765 
-775 YYGSDDYWDSER
+775 
-787 VAELRSELA
+787 
-796 PDYTDENGEI
+796 
-806 DEDGLSSAVESAK
+806 
-819 ETKAEELATESV
+819 
-831 ESDEYPSARFTVTDE
+831 
-846 ATGWSLYGSDEI
+846 
-858 GWYSS
+858 
-863 EADQNFDTDLEEAK
+863 
-877 VLLLSHMIEQGVIDG
+877 
-892 DIASFIKPKDI
+892 
-903 QWRRAVAVEAPA
+903 
-915 KSVVTRKTNAL
+915 
-926 LKKDKER
+926 
-933 LLTLARER
+933 
-941 NEYMLNEGSGY
+941 GY
-952 TKEEY
+952 TKQSVL
-957 EKEVEKDAESIA
+957 K
-969 REEAEESYNDPK
+969 
-981 NPKNKIKSII
+981 
-991 THELV
+991 
-996 DGELVGNDASGYTFT
+996 
-1011 IYGKPQGRGKPIIE
+1011 
-1025 ERKLTAPSLEQA
+1025 
-1037 REEAIKVLLE
+1037 AI
-1047 KRIITPEG
+1047 
-1055 DSGQSAEEQNRPRG
+1055 
-1069 RTKFQKYVEPG
+1069 
-1080 GENYREILLTVEN
+1080 
-1093 DGNEKFYYK
+1093 
-1102 NHFDQADILVHIR
+1102 
-1115 VTDRVDDK
+1115 DK
-1123 GRKVLVADEIQSDW
+1123 Q
-1137 HQQGRERGYRDKE
+1137 
-1150 TAEANEKRLEEIYK
+1150 
-1164 ELKILEPER
+1164 
-1173 DKFVKS
+1173 
-1179 KRTEAN
+1179 
-1185 ENKIKS
+1185 
-1191 LPQSLS
+1191 
-1197 ISDFTDQRRIGDY
+1197 
-1210 TRYARPFGVSVG
+1210 
-1222 VQVDRFDDG
+1222 
-1231 EFRVTVDGM
+1231 M
-1240 SALTTDNEAEALE
+1240 
-1253 SAFQLTKREIKDGPI
+1253 
-1268 ENDGLSQED
+1268 
-1277 KSLLLE
+1277 
-1283 MDTKIAAL
+1283 
-1291 ESERSTIADSNPVP
+1291 
-1305 DAPFKNTEA
+1305 
-1314 WAGLALKR
+1314 AG
-1322 LIRLAIEQGY
+1322 
-1332 DAVAWMPAQTH
+1332 
-1343 IDRWGTDNIT
+1343 
-1353 WAKNEEGVFLVGS
+1353 
-1366 VEQQGGVAD
+1366 
-1375 GTNIEELARVR
+1375 
-1386 GELLERRGEKVAS
+1386 
-1399 KEDLRKVIADT
+1399 
-1410 LNRERNDRSL
+1410 
-1420 ESLTETVWK
+1420 ESLTEKQRT
-1429 EMQEKPT
+1429 
-1436 GAKNPR
+1436 
-1442 AEGMQFFYDKVV
+1442 
-1454 PKTAQAIIKK
+1454 I
-1464 LDPSAKIEVASFKTG
+1464 LD
-1479 RSDDSFVYEGPD
+1479 DLYEGY
-1491 QTVDQLELVLNNN
+1491 VDSLNRGEMY
-1504 QLDARTERQL
+1504 QSSLPTE
-1514 KNVIQFMGTYGA
+1514 
-1526 TFKRSIEENGSPE
+1526 
-1539 LAEVFGGTLT
+1539 
-1549 APEKAIQALEIPIT
+1549 
-1563 DAMKKKSE
+1563 
-1571 EGISLFQSAAS
+1571 LFQSAAQAVADVFPRGE
-1582 GFKEAQAQKKLTEIL
+1582 GFELFQSKPQYGTFTPPANVKTATINSLIGEAISMDQARAAVLGTQESIEAKL
-1597 ARPDAIEKYSA
+1597 
-1608 IPGTF
+1608 PGGGTVLITKDTFGKSTF
-1613 EGRLIDTDI
+1613 EGGVRDLTPEEKQASAIIAKNLPSLLEDI
-1622 VRTMLPEYTASVEA
+1622 VIDAQERNYKPDLKPHVKDYRRFYGVVEIDG
-1636 SSAYN
+1636 SE
-1641 SATHKPASS
+1641 
-1650 FAWKMY
+1650 FAFH
-1656 VEKLKSD
+1656 LKTE
-1663 DKRPVLLNGGGPA
+1663 RPVKGQKAKFKHERVYFEFARKLETPSRNAEANSSEGLKVNQTVRPLKN
-1676 SGKSAGVSL
+1676 SPGKA
-1685 LPDEIIK
+1685 E
-1692 DASVIFDGTL
+1692 
-1702 SVEADAIERIE
+1702 
-1713 MALNSDREVSIAFT
+1713 
-1727 YSPLEKAADRAIERF
+1727 
-1742 QRTGRLVPSDVM
+1742 
-1754 VKAHIGA
+1754 
-1761 VESILAISEKYKDD
+1761 
-1775 PRVGFYVIDNT
+1775 
-1786 ADFSQKIISIEELRA
+1786 ISIGEFEAKINSVRA
-1801 LRYIKGDE
+1801 SDPYFQSG
-1809 TVNEAAKRLTPAIAE
+1809 EA
-1824 KLGDVEREVERRK
+1824 
-1837 TQEFSR
+1837 
-1843 LPRENEDSNPE
+1843 EDSNR
-1854 ESGFSQQAA
+1854 A
-1863 DSVDPRGRI
+1863 RI
-1872 LIGADRRMKIDLFKE
+1872 VIGANKTMRIELFAK
-1887 ADLSTFL
+1887 ADLSSFL

-1912 RSNPQL
+1912 RANPQL

-1930 GQPGGP
+1930 GEPGGP

-1953 ARGEAPSLE
+1953 AKGEAPSLD
-1962 LKKAFANF
+1962 LKKAFAHF
-1970 KVWLINIY
+1970 KVWLINVY

-2004 ELEAAYLGHQPLF
+2004 ELEAAYLGHPPLF
-2017 KPDAFDGMNPETAE
+2017 KGDAFDGMNPETAE
-2031 KYQRA
+2031 KYQKA
-2036 IDDAK
+2036 IEDAK

-2108 IKIDKQSIVQAYGK
+2108 IKLDKQSIVQAYGK
-2122 EFLERLPRP
+2122 EFLDRLPRP

-2159 EMANSQSKKAYIE
+2159 EMANAQPKKAYIE
-2172 SRTNEEMDILYPD
+2172 ARTDEEMDILYPD

-2216 QNNMPLFKD
+2216 QNNLPVFKD

-2233 VPTEAEVRDQARQI
+2233 VPTEAEVRAQARQL

-2252 IGEIKPYT
+2252 IAEIKPYT

-2266 KAAKEAGIALA
+2266 KSAKEAGIALA

-2300 ANEAIEEHEKAIEFF
+2300 ANEAIEEHEKALEFF

-2337 RAILAEYDIGRS
+2337 RAILSEYDIGKS
-2349 DKTRDEILKYM
+2349 EKTREEILKYM

-2371 SALIDGVGLRP
+2371 STLIDSVGLKP

-2390 EEFSKLDETVRA
+2390 EEFSKLNETVRA
-2402 IWSLSRQAKNIEI
+2402 IWTLSRQAKNIEI

-2429 IAQID
+2429 VAQID

-2440 QRLGY
+2440 ERLGY

-2472 VSAVDGEFGGPF
+2472 VSAVDGKFGGPF
-2484 RKFIW
+2484 RKYIW

-2504 KVLTELQNSIKQW
+2504 KVLTQLQDSIKQW
-2517 QKESDITTAPIKSN
+2517 QKESEITTAPIKSN
-2531 FGFTFAGKAELMA
+2531 LGYTFAGKAELMA

-2552 SNLEK
+2552 SNMEK

-2580 FMLTM
+2580 FMLSM

-2600 RVWDLNDSLKP
+2600 RVWDLNESLKP
-2611 LAQKAHKEMYGF
+2611 AAQKAHKEMYGF
-2623 FFNEVTADE
+2623 YFNEVTADE

-2648 TDPIMVED
+2648 TDPTMVED

-2694 LLDLK
+2694 MLDLK
-2699 LTASHIDKV
+2699 LTGSHIDKV

-2719 DVSRIVMDKKFRASL
+2719 EVSRIVMDKKFRASL

-2756 AVSTPSKGQGGKG
+2756 AVSTPSKGWAGKG
-2769 LDMIARELRKRA
+2769 LDTFARELRKRA

-2809 KHLRNAMWRYIQSP
+2809 KYLRNAMWRYIQSP
-2823 KAFAADVNSKS
+2823 KAFADDVNSKS
-2834 KFMETRTGTQMVEIN
+2834 KFMETRTGTQMVDIN
-2849 QTIDEIA
+2849 QTIEEIA
-2856 LNASKFD
+2856 LNTSKFD

-2889 AGAYEQAI
+2889 AGAYEQAVVD
-2897 SEGMVEADA
+2897 GMAEVEA
-2906 VRFADSSVRET
+2906 VRFADAAVRET

-2953 GTEFAKTAR
+2953 GTEFVKTAR
-2962 EMGLRKG
+2962 DMGLKKG

-2995 GNGIDEDDDE
+2995 GSGIDEDDDE

-3029 AGPAVRS
+3029 VGPAARS
-3036 VIAAFNDKPYDD
+3036 VVTAFNDKPYDD

-3057 SIERSVQSPM
+3057 SIERSAQAPM

-3091 MLTGIPTGVV
+3091 LLSGIPTGVV